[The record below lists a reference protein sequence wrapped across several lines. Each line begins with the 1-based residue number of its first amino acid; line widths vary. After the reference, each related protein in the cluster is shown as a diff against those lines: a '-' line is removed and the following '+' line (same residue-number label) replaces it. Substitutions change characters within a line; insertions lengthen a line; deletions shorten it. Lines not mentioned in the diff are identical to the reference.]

1 MREIL
6 LKLNDLNANKRE
18 AIIRIY
24 GIDGL
29 DLKEIE
35 VVIDRKH
42 INSFLVFLKY
52 EKVFRQDWKYKE
64 KEEK

>member
-1 MREIL
+1 MKVIT

-18 AIIRIY
+18 AIIKIY
-24 GIDGL
+24 GIDDA

-35 VVIDRKH
+35 VVIDRNH
-42 INSFLVFLKY
+42 ISSFLVFLKY

-64 KEEK
+64 KEK